1 MTAAD
6 LIRKDF
12 EDELNATRKV
22 LAAVPDDK
30 MDFQPHE
37 KSMKLGRLAG
47 HVADLLNWTAIAV
60 DDDKFDVAPGGK
72 PAFTPLNPT
81 SGKELVDYFDKNA
94 AMARA
99 KLATLDSDRLEDKWS
114 LYRDG
119 KLMFD
124 MPRWKVLMT
133 FNLSHIVHHRAQLG
147 VYLRLNGIAVPGV
160 YGPSQDDKDA
170 AAAK

>member
-12 EDELNATRKV
+12 EDELNATRKI

-30 MDFQPHE
+30 MDYQPHA

-47 HVADLLNWTAIAV
+47 HIADLLKWTDAAV
-60 DDDKFDVAPGGK
+60 EDDKFDIAPGGK
-72 PAFTPLNPT
+72 PVFAPMNPT
-81 SGKELVDYFDKNA
+81 SGKELVEYFDKNA
-94 AMARA
+94 AMARE
-99 KLATLDSDRLEDKWS
+99 KLATLDADRLEDTWS

-133 FNLSHIVHHRAQLG
+133 FNLAHIVHHRAQLG
-147 VYLRLNGIAVPGV
+147 VYLRLNDVAVPGV
-160 YGPSQDDKDA
+160 YGPSQDDKEA
-170 AAAK
+170 AVAK

>member
-6 LIRKDF
+6 LIRIDF
-12 EDELNATRKV
+12 EDELKSTRKI

-30 MDFQPHE
+30 MDYQPHT
-37 KSMKLGRLAG
+37 KSMTLGRLAG
-47 HVADLLNWTAIAV
+47 HIADLLQWTAVAV

-72 PAFTPLNPT
+72 PAFAPFNPT
-81 SGKELVDYFDKNA
+81 SGKELVERFDNNVA
-94 AMARA
+94 AARE
-99 KLATLDSDRLEDKWS
+99 KLANLDGDRLDDKWS

-119 KLMFD
+119 KFMFD
-124 MPRWKVLMT
+124 MPRWKVLMG
-133 FNLSHIVHHRAQLG
+133 FNLAHMVHHRAQLG

-170 AAAK
+170 AAK

>member
-1 MTAAD
+1 MNAAD
-6 LIRKDF
+6 LIRSDF
-12 EDELNATRKV
+12 EDELNSTRKI

-30 MDFQPHE
+30 MDFQPHA

-47 HVADLLNWTAIAV
+47 HVADLLQWTAVAV

-72 PAFTPLNPT
+72 PAFAPFNPT
-81 SGKELVDYFDKNA
+81 SGKELLEHFDKNVA
-94 AMARA
+94 TARE
-99 KLATLDSDRLEDKWS
+99 KLASLDGDRLEDKWS

-119 KLMFD
+119 KFMFD
-124 MPRWKVLMT
+124 MPRWKVLMG
-133 FNLSHIVHHRAQLG
+133 FNLAHIVHHRAQLG

-170 AAAK
+170 MAK

>member
-6 LIRKDF
+6 LIRIDF
-12 EDELNATRKV
+12 EDELKSTRKI

-30 MDFQPHE
+30 MDYQPHT
-37 KSMKLGRLAG
+37 KSMTLGRLAG
-47 HVADLLNWTAIAV
+47 HVADLLQWTAVAV

-72 PAFTPLNPT
+72 LAFAPFNPT
-81 SGKELVDYFDKNA
+81 SGKELLERFDKNVA
-94 AMARA
+94 TASE
-99 KLATLDSDRLEDKWS
+99 KLANLDSDRLEDKWA

-119 KLMFD
+119 QPMFD

-133 FNLSHIVHHRAQLG
+133 FNLAHIVHHRAQLG
-147 VYLRLNGIAVPGV
+147 VYLRLNGVAVPGV

-170 AAAK
+170 AAK